1 MQAKIFNF
9 GISKM
14 SWINRLIAYTTL
26 LFNFF
31 LLFSYFAYLSDPTR
45 TTWIAFTA
53 LVYPIL
59 ITSNIVLC
67 TYWLIRKNLF
77 FLPTLLLIIGG
88 FYHHSRFFQFSYG
101 TYSLL
106 EDQETVKI
114 MSYNVRLFDLYNWT
128 ENKET
133 KKAIINQIKEE
144 NPDVVCFQEY
154 FYSSKNDFI
163 TRDMIIKELNMPYFH
178 ESFSD
183 ESNETSFF
191 GLATFSKYPI
201 INKENHRFKN
211 DNSNQCMW
219 SDVVLADDTL
229 RVYNAHLGS
238 IRFNY
243 SDYKV
248 IGGKGSPLWPHQEKP
263 KQKILKRLND
273 GFKKRSIQVKELITL
288 LNKSKY
294 SRIICSD
301 INDTPMS
308 FAYHQLDK
316 YFKDSFINSGNGI
329 GSTYIGKFPG
339 LRIDYIWHDKVLTSF
354 NFTTHSEE
362 LSDHRA
368 ISTTIIIP

>member
-14 SWINRLIAYTTL
+14 SWGNRIIAYITL
-26 LFNFF
+26 IFNFF
-31 LLFSYFAYLSDPTR
+31 LLFSYVAYLSDPIR
-45 TTWIAFTA
+45 TTWIAFTG

-59 ITSNIVLC
+59 ITTNIILC
-67 TYWLIRKNLF
+67 AYWLIRKNLF
-77 FLPTLLLIIGG
+77 FLTTLLLIIGG
-88 FYHHSRFFQFSYG
+88 FYHHSRFFQISYK
-101 TYSLL
+101 TYTPT
-106 EDQETVKI
+106 ENQKTIKI

-133 KKAIINQIKEE
+133 KKAIINQIKEA

-154 FYSSKNDFI
+154 FYSSNNDFI
-163 TRDMIIKELNMPYFH
+163 TRDMIAEELKMPYFH

-183 ESNETSFF
+183 ESKGSSYF

-201 INKENHRFKN
+201 INKQNHRFNN

-219 SDVVLADDTL
+219 SDVVLKEDTF
-229 RVYNAHLGS
+229 RIFNAHIGS

-243 SDYKV
+243 SDYKI
-248 IGGKGSPLWPHQEKP
+248 IGGKGSPLWPHEERP
-263 KQKILKRLND
+263 KQKIIKRLND
-273 GFKKRSIQVKELITL
+273 GFKKRSIQVKKLISI
-288 LNKSKY
+288 LNQSNY
-294 SRIICSD
+294 PRIICSD
-301 INDTPMS
+301 INDTPIS
-308 FAYHQLDK
+308 YAYHQFDK

-329 GSTYIGKFPG
+329 GSTYVGKFPG
-339 LRIDYIWHDKVLTSF
+339 LRIDYIWHDKNLNSYD
-354 NFTTHSEE
+354 FTTHSEE

>member
-1 MQAKIFNF
+1 
-9 GISKM
+9 M
-14 SWINRLIAYTTL
+14 SWVNRIIAYITL
-26 LFNFF
+26 FFNFF
-31 LLFSYFAYLSDPTR
+31 LLFSYVAYLSDPIR

-59 ITSNIVLC
+59 ITTNIVLC

-77 FLPTLLLIIGG
+77 FLTTLLLIIGG
-88 FYHHSRFFQFSYG
+88 FYHHSRFIQFSY
-101 TYSLL
+101 SSDISSQNKK
-106 EDQETVKI
+106 EIKI

-133 KKAIINQIKEE
+133 KNAIIKQIKEV
-144 NPDVVCFQEY
+144 NPDIVCFQEY
-154 FYSSKNDFI
+154 FFSSKNDFI
-163 TRDMIIKELNMPYFH
+163 TRDMLIKELNMPYYH

-183 ESNETSFF
+183 ESKETSFF

-219 SDVVLADDTL
+219 SDIVLENDTL

-248 IGGKGSPLWPHQEKP
+248 IGGKGSPLWPNQKRP
-263 KQKILKRLND
+263 KQKIVKRLNN
-273 GFKKRSIQVKELITL
+273 GFKKRSIQIKELVPILTK
-288 LNKSKY
+288 NKYY
-294 SRIICSD
+294 SIICSD
-301 INDTPMS
+301 INDTPIS
-308 FAYHQLDK
+308 YAYHQFDK
-316 YFKDSFINSGNGI
+316 YFKDAFTISGNGI
-329 GSTYIGKFPG
+329 GGTYIGKIPG
-339 LRIDYIWHDKVLTSF
+339 LRIDYIWHDKKLGSY
-354 NFTTHSEE
+354 NFTTHEEE

-368 ISTTIIIP
+368 ISTSILIP